1 MAKRHHVGTRIRR
14 VHDKQCNPGTYTEE
28 MCGRFALTATPDQ
41 TAAFAGL
48 VDLEDFPA
56 RYNIAP
62 TQPILTVVAG
72 EPRAPGSNLPD
83 RRALLVRWGL
93 IPSWVKDPAD
103 FPLLI
108 NARAESA
115 SEKASFKTA
124 MRHRRVLIPA
134 SGFYEW
140 KRTGPNTRQAYWLRP
155 RSGGLV
161 AFAGLIETW
170 SEPGG
175 SEIDT
180 GAILTTRA
188 TADVADIH
196 DRMPV
201 VIEPEYFSAWLDCR
215 TREPRDVSNL
225 LRSPQ
230 QGFFEAIPVSD
241 RVNKVANVGPDIQQR
256 VETAPEKPSSDK
268 PGKGVKAVP
277 DGQMSL
283 F

>member
-1 MAKRHHVGTRIRR
+1 
-14 VHDKQCNPGTYTEE
+14 

-41 TAAFAGL
+41 TASFTGL
-48 VDLEDFPA
+48 AELDDFPA

-62 TQPILTVVAG
+62 TQPILIVIAG

-93 IPSWVKDPAD
+93 VPAWVKNPSD

-108 NARAESA
+108 NARSESVA
-115 SEKASFKTA
+115 DKASFKVA
-124 MRHRRVLIPA
+124 LRHRRVLIPA

-140 KRTGPNTRQAYWLRP
+140 RRDGSSQLQAYWMRP
-155 RSGGLV
+155 RRGGLV
-161 AFAGLIETW
+161 AFAGLMETW

-180 GAILTTRA
+180 GAIITTVA
-188 TADVADIH
+188 SADVAHVH

-201 VIEPEYFSAWLDCR
+201 VIEPDDFSAWLDCR
-215 TREPRDVSNL
+215 GREPRDVASL
-225 LRSPQ
+225 LRPAQ
-230 QGFFEAIPVSD
+230 EGLFEAIPVSD
-241 RVNKVANVGPDIQQR
+241 RVNKVANVGPDIQER
-256 VETAPEKPSSDK
+256 VDPVAPSTNSRASSA
-268 PGKGVKAVP
+268 KAARKVS

>member
-1 MAKRHHVGTRIRR
+1 
-14 VHDKQCNPGTYTEE
+14 

-48 VDLEDFPA
+48 AELEDFPA

-62 TQPILTVVAG
+62 TQPILSVVAG

-83 RRALLVRWGL
+83 RRALLMRWGL
-93 IPSWVKDPAD
+93 IPAWVKDPRD

-108 NARAESA
+108 NARSESA
-115 SEKASFKTA
+115 AEKASFKVA

-140 KRTGPNTRQAYWLRP
+140 KRSGSNLLQAYWVRP
-155 RSGGLV
+155 RQGGIV
-161 AFAGLIETW
+161 AFAGLMETW

-180 GAILTTRA
+180 GAILTTSA
-188 TADVADIH
+188 NADVADVH

-201 VIEPEYFSAWLDCR
+201 VIQPEHFSAWLDCR
-215 TREPRDVSNL
+215 TREPRDVANL
-225 LRSPQ
+225 LRPTEE
-230 QGFFEAIPVSD
+230 GLFEAVPVSD
-241 RVNKVANVGPDIQQR
+241 RVNKVANVGPDIQER
-256 VETAPEKPSSDK
+256 VDPTVQSATSRARPAN
-268 PGKGVKAVP
+268 AVS

>member
-1 MAKRHHVGTRIRR
+1 
-14 VHDKQCNPGTYTEE
+14 
-28 MCGRFALTATPDQ
+28 MCGRFALTGTPDQ
-41 TAAFAGL
+41 TAAFVGL
-48 VDLEDFPA
+48 AELEEFPA

-83 RRALLVRWGL
+83 RHGLLVRWGL
-93 IPSWVKDPAD
+93 IPAWVKDPRD

-108 NARAESA
+108 NARSESA
-115 SEKASFKTA
+115 AGKASFKVA

-140 KRTGPNTRQAYWLRP
+140 KRNGANMLQAYWVRP
-155 RSGGLV
+155 RRGGMV
-161 AFAGLIETW
+161 AFAGLMETW

-180 GAILTTRA
+180 GAILTTSA
-188 TADVADIH
+188 SADVAHVH

-201 VIEPEYFSAWLDCR
+201 VIEPEHFSAWLDCR
-215 TREPRDVSNL
+215 GREPRDVISL
-225 LRSPQ
+225 LRPADE
-230 QGFFEAIPVSD
+230 GLFEAIPVSE
-241 RVNKVANVGPDIQQR
+241 RVNKVANVGPEIQDR
-256 VETAPEKPSSDK
+256 VDPVAQSTAPRKSGRAAKVVTD
-268 PGKGVKAVP
+268 
-277 DGQMSL
+277 DQMSL